1 MSRSWLVIT
10 AVVGVLGVC
19 GEIRTARMYAADANE
34 SSVSVAKQQKALA
47 ENALQV
53 LTNLENQGRLD
64 VGTGQVAR
72 WSRRLVEAT
81 RKSGA
86 TKAEAA
92 EALKQHQARMDERV
106 LRIQKRL
113 ESAKATQL
121 DVWNAKYEALEAKM
135 WIQEDQEN

>member
-1 MSRSWLVIT
+1 
-10 AVVGVLGVC
+10 
-19 GEIRTARMYAADANE
+19 MYAADANE